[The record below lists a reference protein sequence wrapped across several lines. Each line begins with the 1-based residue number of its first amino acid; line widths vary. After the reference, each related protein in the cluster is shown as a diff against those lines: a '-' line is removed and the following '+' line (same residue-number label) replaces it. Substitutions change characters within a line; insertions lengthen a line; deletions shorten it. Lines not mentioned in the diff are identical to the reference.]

1 MPMDRPDE
9 LEQLLSALQRV
20 ITYQLFA
27 AVDYL
32 IVFSAI
38 LMMII
43 KTLILIVIIIIIII
57 MTMMLS
63 SS

>member
-38 LMMII
+38 LTMII
-43 KTLILIVIIIIIII
+43 KTLILIVIIIII